1 MNYEK
6 YYYMCKTYTWIE
18 IDGDFAKCLTE
29 KTKIGDECCEPDE
42 ENDPVNPFFEDVSPR
57 DCKPL
62 SRAFCFIKIYFCF
75 KFFKIFYLNCKIA
88 EIRSKTPFLF
98 LN

>member
-62 SRAFCFIKIYFCF
+62 SRAFS
-75 KFFKIFYLNCKIA
+75 KFMPEKYRAMRYGLGDLKPH
-88 EIRSKTPFLF
+88 T
-98 LN
+98 

>member
-18 IDGDFAKCLTE
+18 IDGDFAKCLTK

-42 ENDPVNPFFEDVSPR
+42 ENDPVNTFFVD
-57 DCKPL
+57 
-62 SRAFCFIKIYFCF
+62 A
-75 KFFKIFYLNCKIA
+75 
-88 EIRSKTPFLF
+88 
-98 LN
+98 